1 VPYTPIKQ
9 IGNGNGYVVSS
20 ANGVV
25 YAGSSGG
32 NFYAMDARTGEIKWT
47 FPSGGAVWSGA
58 AIVDGT
64 VYWGSGYDTRARG
77 LPYEGNSEK
86 FYAFSVDGR

>member
-1 VPYTPIKQ
+1 
-9 IGNGNGYVVSS
+9 
-20 ANGVV
+20 VV

-32 NFYAMDARTGEIKWT
+32 NFYAMNARTGQIEWT

-58 AIVDGT
+58 AIADGV

-77 LPYEGNSEK
+77 MSYDGNNNR
-86 FYAFSVDGR
+86 FYAFSLNGR